1 MENTILNRYVLVK
14 ISKYCHTMKYEKKRL
29 DCNVYLTLLYFYKGY
44 GYCNYNFVQVVK
56 VKKYVYSSFWNV

>member
-14 ISKYCHTMKYEKKRL
+14 ISKYCHTMKYEKKG
-29 DCNVYLTLLYFYKGY
+29 LTAMFTNTIMFLQGY

>member
-1 MENTILNRYVLVK
+1 MFTNTIMFLQ
-14 ISKYCHTMKYEKKRL
+14 
-29 DCNVYLTLLYFYKGY
+29 GY